1 MIFPD
6 GLVYNKK
13 NDDIEP
19 LSRNEFVFVYDL
31 KLVGYKEIKKDK
43 PLFRFALVCSPGR
56 T

>member
-19 LSRNEFVFVYDL
+19 LSKNEFMFVYVL
-31 KLVGYKEIKKDK
+31 KSVGYKEKKKDK
-43 PLFRFALVCSPGR
+43 SLFRFALVCSPGR